1 MWRAYKLTSNS
12 VEFDLDASLIDLKIV
27 KLIGIEKSSILFIDK
42 NRNQNTD
49 QSIAKGGIL
58 IGH

>member
-1 MWRAYKLTSNS
+1 MTSNS